1 MNVITLVGNICQ
13 DLELKMTNSGKQVL
27 EFTLAVKR
35 PHTKDKTDFIP
46 VQVWNQ
52 SAEFLSRYAKKGS
65 KIGIV
70 GALQSEKYQD
80 KDGNNRTAYKVVC
93 DTVELLDSKGH
104 AEAGTILSPVQNIAQ
119 NANIGAAEDVQPNF
133 VDMDNESDLPF

>member
-1 MNVITLVGNICQ
+1 MNVVNQVGNICQ

-27 EFTLAVKR
+27 ELTLAVKR

-46 VQVWNQ
+46 LQVWNQ
-52 SAEFLSRYAKKGS
+52 NAEFLCRYAHKGS
-65 KIGIV
+65 KIGIT
-70 GALQSEKYQD
+70 GSMISEKYQD

-93 DTVELLDSKGH
+93 DTVELLDSKGNS
-104 AEAGTILSPVQNIAQ
+104 EAGTNTAPIANVQQ
-119 NANIGAAEDVQPNF
+119 SANFGAVADVQPNF